1 MRTVNCSR
9 RSDITQLLE
18 GVRAGKADSVE
29 RLMSALYRDLRVM
42 VRSVFAIEGRQHVL
56 QPVAVVNEA
65 FLRLFQ
71 PETSS
76 SPTRHSAPL
85 NGHCRAHFL
94 AAAAGQIRVVLND
107 YSRHRSAKASKLRV
121 HLLDLVADGEAAI
134 QDFET
139 VDRLLDLLAA
149 TGPASARALEL
160 TCFGGLTDADSAL
173 VVGESA
179 AKIKRDRE
187 YAQKWF
193 DERMTAAATS
203 PIAKRK
209 AQVS

>member
-9 RSDITQLLE
+9 KSDITQLLE
-18 GVRAGKADSVE
+18 GVRAGKADAVD
-29 RLMSALYRDLRVM
+29 RLMAALYRDLRVM

-71 PETSS
+71 PETSAS
-76 SPTRHSAPL
+76 VTRRSAPI
-85 NGHCRAHFL
+85 NGHYRAHFL
-94 AAAAGQIRVVLND
+94 AAAAGQIRLVLND
-107 YSRHRSAKASKLRV
+107 YSRQRSAKGVKLKV
-121 HLLDLVADGEAAI
+121 HLHDLMADGEAAI
-134 QDFET
+134 RDFET
-139 VDRLLDLLAA
+139 VDRLLDLLAT

-160 TCFGGLTDADSAL
+160 TCFGGLTDVDSAL
-173 VVGESA
+173 VVGEPA
-179 AKIKRDRE
+179 AKIRRDRE

-193 DERMTAAATS
+193 DERMTAIS
-203 PIAKRK
+203 PAAKRK